1 MTLSVL
7 SREILSFLFSLFLL
21 FIAGSIFV
29 VVGKSI
35 VQEWWK
41 RKAEFIQ
48 SISAVETKEQ

>member
-1 MTLSVL
+1 MSLDIL
-7 SREILSFLFSLFLL
+7 SREILSFLFNFLLL
-21 FIAGSIFV
+21 FIGGSVIA

-48 SISAVETKEQ
+48 SISAAETKEQ